1 MQNKGIWISLGVLLA
16 IILAGF
22 FLLRKPA
29 NQTSQKEVAPT
40 PELTVTET
48 APPGSATPA
57 REIIVTGSEYS
68 YTPKNIQ
75 VEKGERIKLTFKNIG
90 AIAHN
95 LAITD
100 LGISTKTIA
109 KGDEDSIEFTASE
122 AGTFT
127 FFCSIAGHKA
137 LGMEGEIEVK

>member
-1 MQNKGIWISLGVLLA
+1 MQNKGIWIGLGVFLA

-29 NQTSQKEVAPT
+29 SQTTLKEAPT
-40 PELTVTET
+40 PTGTEESNPSEVTT
-48 APPGSATPA
+48 SV
-57 REIIVTGSEYS
+57 REIVVVGSEYS
-68 YTPKNIQ
+68 YNPKNIQ
-75 VEKGERIKLTFKNIG
+75 VEKGEKIKLVFRNIG

-95 LAITD
+95 LVVAD

-109 KGDEDSIEFTASE
+109 KGEEDSVEFTASE
-122 AGTFT
+122 GGTFS